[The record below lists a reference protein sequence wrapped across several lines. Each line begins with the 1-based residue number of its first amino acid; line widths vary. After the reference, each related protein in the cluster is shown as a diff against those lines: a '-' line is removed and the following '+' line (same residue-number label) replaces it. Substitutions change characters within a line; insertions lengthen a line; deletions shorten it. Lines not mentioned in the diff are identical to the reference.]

1 MSLNEFDKI
10 YSEYY
15 DVVFR
20 YAVSL
25 CGDEKFAE
33 EITQESFF
41 KALKSVDKFR
51 GDCKLGV
58 WLCQIAKNTFFTLVK
73 RQKQNID
80 YPIETIPAAGSL
92 EEKLIDKE
100 NARQIHKLLHELA
113 EPYKEVFW
121 MRVFGELSF
130 ADIAALFGKTE
141 SWARVTYH
149 RAKLKIKEGMQ

>member
-1 MSLNEFDKI
+1 MDEFDKI

-20 YAVSL
+20 YAISL

-41 KALKSVDKFR
+41 KALKSVDRFR
-51 GDCKLGV
+51 GDCKMGV
-58 WLCQIAKNTFFTLVK
+58 WLCQIAKNTFLTLVK

-80 YPIETIPAAGSL
+80 YPLEAIPAAGSL
-92 EEKLIDKE
+92 GEKLIDKE
-100 NARQIHKLLHELA
+100 DARQIFRLLHELD

-121 MRVFGELSF
+121 MRVFGELSY
-130 ADIAALFGKTE
+130 AEIAAIFGKTE

>member
-1 MSLNEFDKI
+1 MNEFDKI

-20 YAVSL
+20 YTVSL

-58 WLCQIAKNTFFTLVK
+58 WLCQIAKNTFLTLVK

-100 NARQIHKLLHELA
+100 DARQIHKLLHELD
-113 EPYKEVFW
+113 EPYKEVFG

-130 ADIAALFGKTE
+130 AEIAVLFGKTE